1 MWPLFLLSVFA
12 LITLVLL
19 PGMLVSIGLGTKHAS
34 LTFSLAPAISFALYA
49 AVGVSLGA
57 LGIYGGVATAMVIA
71 LPLLFGAGLAF
82 LSAKRG
88 NVRSLSGQWHEI
100 KDDLPLLLLFV
111 AVSAFVVTAFFLK
124 SLDGPASYSQHSD
137 NIAHLSHI
145 IETAEDGNYSLFTT
159 ASYSLESMADGS
171 APIIGTG
178 FYPNGFYILASFAVS
193 LFGASAPL
201 AENAAIFVFA
211 GIVYPLA
218 CFGLMRSLFCNM
230 RSTLLSGALATAAFA
245 SFPLALLTFGP
256 LYPNMAA
263 FCCVPAV
270 VLSFILIFRS
280 TGTKERA
287 GAITVFVLCSLGT
300 ASLQPN
306 AIFTSGV
313 LLIPF
318 CCHEIYVATKSRSRK
333 ASFTAL
339 SVAAFLAVVIIIWFF
354 MVYSPLMR
362 SVTSFNWAALDNPI
376 SGIYNVLTLSLRLR
390 AEQVLL
396 AIFVITGL
404 ARLLASDELRWVA
417 LSYLLMAFLY
427 YLGNSFNSEL
437 KQLATGFWYTDQWRT
452 AASVAIIGAP
462 VAAAGIS
469 SLFDWL
475 RSQCQRWGGS
485 PSKTGFRAI
494 SALFITLILLIIF
507 QPQRYLG
514 NKESNS
520 AFGSVSDSLD
530 SLNHLGTL
538 DGTNIYTEEE
548 REFVTRAVQLMPE
561 ESLVINMP
569 YDGSV
574 YAHLDGSIDTYYK
587 TTLNGGETEDSELI
601 RLHLDELDRNIE
613 VQHAVEQS
621 GATYVLLLERNGFD
635 DQGDSQ
641 WSLCASYR
649 KADWTGISAEKLDEV
664 NSLELVL
671 QEGNMRLYRIII

>member
-1 MWPLFLLSVFA
+1 
-12 LITLVLL
+12 
-19 PGMLVSIGLGTKHAS
+19 
-34 LTFSLAPAISFALYA
+34 
-49 AVGVSLGA
+49 
-57 LGIYGGVATAMVIA
+57 
-71 LPLLFGAGLAF
+71 
-82 LSAKRG
+82 
-88 NVRSLSGQWHEI
+88 
-100 KDDLPLLLLFV
+100 
-111 AVSAFVVTAFFLK
+111 
-124 SLDGPASYSQHSD
+124 
-137 NIAHLSHI
+137 
-145 IETAEDGNYSLFTT
+145 
-159 ASYSLESMADGS
+159 
-171 APIIGTG
+171 
-178 FYPNGFYILASFAVS
+178 
-193 LFGASAPL
+193 
-201 AENAAIFVFA
+201 
-211 GIVYPLA
+211 
-218 CFGLMRSLFCNM
+218 
-230 RSTLLSGALATAAFA
+230 
-245 SFPLALLTFGP
+245 
-256 LYPNMAA
+256 
-263 FCCVPAV
+263 
-270 VLSFILIFRS
+270 
-280 TGTKERA
+280 
-287 GAITVFVLCSLGT
+287 
-300 ASLQPN
+300 
-306 AIFTSGV
+306 
-313 LLIPF
+313 
-318 CCHEIYVATKSRSRK
+318 
-333 ASFTAL
+333 
-339 SVAAFLAVVIIIWFF
+339 

-485 PSKTGFRAI
+485 PSKTGFRAV

-601 RLHLDELDRNIE
+601 RLHLDELDSNIG